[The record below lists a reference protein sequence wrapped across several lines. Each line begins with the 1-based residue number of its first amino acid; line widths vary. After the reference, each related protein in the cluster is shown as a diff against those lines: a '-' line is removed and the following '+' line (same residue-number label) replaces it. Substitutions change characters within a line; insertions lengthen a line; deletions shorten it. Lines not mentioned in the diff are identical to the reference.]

1 MRRFCFAVIAGA
13 LLVPSA
19 VAAAA
24 PASRVQNDDEAEA
37 IFLAHP
43 KVERWMQRYPRRTW
57 VTTSIFRARR
67 NVWEIGVHSGRA
79 GQTAAGEVDR
89 NGRVLK
95 ALVGPE
101 VAWPLARGGGIGG
114 AINRPLVWLS
124 FCLFFVIGLADFRRP
139 LSMRNL
145 DVLALLSF
153 SIHLWYF
160 NEGRVFAG
168 SIAAAA
174 ALVYLIG
181 RAAWMGWTNRAS
193 PASAP
198 LPVWLLVGATVLMLG
213 FRAGLNLEQEGVLD
227 VGYAGVIGADR
238 LANGTSPYGR
248 FPIRETGKPCGPR
261 AEGGEVADWIQSNG
275 RCETANALGDTYG
288 PVNYHAYLPGLA
300 ILGWSGKWDRLPAVR
315 FTTLLFDLLVL
326 LGLAAV
332 GFRFGGPQLAAL
344 LAFAWAANPFTQ
356 YVSSSNSNDA
366 IMPAF
371 LIWGFWAAASHVGR
385 GVFAALAGWTKL
397 AALVV
402 VPLWATYPN
411 AREWRRTAVFAGA
424 FAATTALSFWVLMAG
439 GDPIEELRRFYQRTF
454 EIQFDRRSPFSLWDW
469 GQYHAEGLPDLRW
482 LQRALQLSVVAA
494 ALALA
499 FVPRRKSAFQ
509 LAALTG
515 ALLMGFQLALT
526 HWSALYIA
534 WFFPFI
540 ALAVLAGTEL
550 GGVVP
555 DRSRFRLEA
564 RRTGKDMG
572 EGQALPRY
580 SSR

>member
-1 MRRFCFAVIAGA
+1 MRRVCFALIAGA
-13 LLVPSA
+13 LLMPSGA
-19 VAAAA
+19 GAAA
-24 PASRVQNDDEAEA
+24 PSQVQNDDQAEA
-37 IFLAHP
+37 IFLADP

-57 VTTSIFRARR
+57 RTSSIFRARR
-67 NVWEIGVHSGRA
+67 NVWEIGVYSGKA

-89 NGRVLK
+89 DGRVVK
-95 ALVGPE
+95 ALVGPQ

-114 AINRPLVWLS
+114 AINRPLIWLS
-124 FCLFFVIGLADFRRP
+124 FCVFFLIGLADFRRP

-153 SIHLWYF
+153 SVHLWFF

-168 SIAAAA
+168 AIAAAA
-174 ALVYLIG
+174 TLVYLIA

-193 PASAP
+193 PAATT
-198 LPVWLLVGATVLMLG
+198 LPIWLLVGATVLLLG
-213 FRAGLNLEQEGVLD
+213 FRAGLTVQQEGVLD

-248 FPIRETGKPCGPR
+248 FPMRETGRPCGPR
-261 AEGGEVADWIQSNG
+261 NADGEIADWIQSNG
-275 RCETANALGDTYG
+275 RCETANPLGDTYG

-300 ILGWSGKWDRLPAVR
+300 VLGWSGKWDRLPAVR
-315 FTTLLFDLLVL
+315 FTTLLFDLLAL

-332 GFRFGGPQLAAL
+332 GYRFGGPQLAAL

-356 YVSSSNSNDA
+356 YVASSNANDA

-371 LIWGFWAAASHVGR
+371 LIWGFWAASSHVGR
-385 GVFAALAGWTKL
+385 GAFAALASWTKL

-402 VPLWATYPN
+402 VPLWATYP
-411 AREWRRTAVFAGA
+411 AREWRRTTVFTGA
-424 FAATTALSFWVLMAG
+424 FLATTALSFWMLFAG
-439 GDPIEELRRFYQRTF
+439 GDPIEELRRFYERTF

-469 GQYHAEGLPDLRW
+469 GQYHAEGVPDLRW
-482 LQRALQLSVVAA
+482 LQRVLQVLVAVAA
-494 ALALA
+494 LVLA
-499 FVPRRKSAFQ
+499 FFPRRKSPFQ

-515 ALLMGFQLALT
+515 TLLMGFQLALT

-540 ALAVLAGTEL
+540 ALAVLAGAEL
-550 GGVVP
+550 GGVVQE
-555 DRSRFRLEA
+555 RSRFRVPA
-564 RRTGKDMG
+564 RAPREVAG

-580 SSR
+580 GSH

>member
-1 MRRFCFAVIAGA
+1 MRRLCFAVIAGA

-19 VAAAA
+19 AAAAA
-24 PASRVQNDDEAEA
+24 PTSRVQNDDEAEA

-57 VTTSIFRARR
+57 VTTSIFRAPR

-145 DVLALLSF
+145 DVLALLFF

-181 RAAWMGWTNRAS
+181 RAGWMGWTNRAS
-193 PASAP
+193 PAAAP
-198 LPVWLLVGATVLMLG
+198 LPVWLLVGATVLLLG
-213 FRAGLNLEQEGVLD
+213 FRAGLNVEQEGVLD

-248 FPIRETGKPCGPR
+248 FPIRETGRPCGPR
-261 AEGGEVADWIQSNG
+261 AEDGEIADWIQSNG
-275 RCETANALGDTYG
+275 RCETANPLGDTYG

-300 ILGWSGKWDRLPAVR
+300 IFGWSGKWDRLPAVR

-356 YVSSSNSNDA
+356 YVSSSNANDA
-366 IMPAF
+366 IMPSF
-371 LIWGFWAAASHVGR
+371 LIWGFWAASSHVGR

-402 VPLWATYPN
+402 VPLWATYPD

-424 FAATTALSFWVLMAG
+424 FVATTALSFWMLMAG
-439 GDPIEELRRFYQRTF
+439 GDPIEELRRFYERTF

-469 GQYHAEGLPDLRW
+469 GQYHAAGLPDLRW
-482 LQRALQLSVVAA
+482 LQRALQVLVVAA
-494 ALALA
+494 ALAFA
-499 FVPRRKSAFQ
+499 FVPRRKSPFQ

-540 ALAVLAGTEL
+540 ALAVIAGTEL

-555 DRSRFRLEA
+555 ERSRFRLPA
-564 RRTGKDMG
+564 PRPRKDTG
-572 EGQALPRY
+572 EGTALPRY
-580 SSR
+580 GSR

>member
-19 VAAAA
+19 TAAAA
-24 PASRVQNDDEAEA
+24 PTSRVQNDDEAEA

-57 VTTSIFRARR
+57 VTTSIFRAER

-79 GQTAAGEVDR
+79 GQTAAGEVDV

-95 ALVGPE
+95 ALVGPA

-124 FCLFFVIGLADFRRP
+124 FCLVFVIGLADFRRP

-145 DVLALLSF
+145 DVLALLAF

-181 RAAWMGWTNRAS
+181 RASWMGWTNRAS

-198 LPVWLLVGATVLMLG
+198 LPVWLLVGATVLLLG
-213 FRAGLNLEQEGVLD
+213 FRAGLNVEQESVLD

-248 FPIRETGKPCGPR
+248 FPIRETARPCGPR
-261 AEGGEVADWIQSNG
+261 AEDGEIADWIQSNG
-275 RCETANALGDTYG
+275 RCETANPLGDTYG

-300 ILGWSGKWDRLPAVR
+300 IFGWSGKWDRLPAVR

-356 YVSSSNSNDA
+356 YVSSSNANDA
-366 IMPAF
+366 IMPSF

-385 GVFAALAGWTKL
+385 GVLAALAGWTKL
-397 AALVV
+397 AALVL
-402 VPLWATYPN
+402 VPLWATYPD
-411 AREWRRTAVFAGA
+411 AKEWRRTAAFAGA
-424 FAATTALSFWVLMAG
+424 FVATTALSFWMLMAG
-439 GDPIEELRRFYQRTF
+439 GDPIEELRRFYERTF

-540 ALAVLAGTEL
+540 ALAVLAGAEL

-555 DRSRFRLEA
+555 ERSRFRLEA
-564 RRTGKDMG
+564 RRTRRDMG